1 MRGINLKI
9 KTRTAV
15 HKTVS
20 ASMRSLLNKTM
31 TVAII
36 CSVVIL
42 TLCPYAHSQ
51 KRHRQRAEIRFEARC
66 GDEFRIETQ
75 DGTTFQGRLLSNNGN
90 LLTLRHGASGLHTI
104 ALGDV
109 TSAFRVKRRTVFGA
123 VSGFAIGT
131 GVGIF
136 VAIKWDEK
144 QTHERFEFHIGE
156 IAAIIIGGTLV
167 GGIVGGIIGHRTQ
180 KLGPVQLEALP
191 MCASASGDIV
201 PIKINLAIN
210 F

>member
-1 MRGINLKI
+1 MKL

-31 TVAII
+31 TAAII

-75 DGTTFQGRLLSNNGN
+75 DGTTFQGKLLSNNGN

-104 ALGDV
+104 ALEDM

-144 QTHERFEFHIGE
+144 QAHEWLEFHIGE
-156 IAAIIIGGTLV
+156 IAAIIIAGTLV

>member
-1 MRGINLKI
+1 
-9 KTRTAV
+9 
-15 HKTVS
+15 
-20 ASMRSLLNKTM
+20 MRSLLNKTM
-31 TVAII
+31 TAAII

-75 DGTTFQGRLLSNNGN
+75 DGTTFQGKLLSNNGN

-109 TSAFRVKRRTVFGA
+109 TSAFRVKRRTGSGILLGSVLGA
-123 VSGFAIGT
+123 SVGSVAAKIWYDKENKKKSNGFNFFIPIA
-131 GVGIF
+131 
-136 VAIKWDEK
+136 
-144 QTHERFEFHIGE
+144 E
-156 IAAIIIGGTLV
+156 IAAMVIGGTLV
-167 GGIVGGIIGHRTQ
+167 GGIVGSIIGHRTQ

>member
-1 MRGINLKI
+1 MRGINLKL

-109 TSAFRVKRRTVFGA
+109 TSAVRVKRHTVFGA

-136 VAIKWDEK
+136 VAKKWDEK
-144 QTHERFEFHIGE
+144 QAHKWLEFHIGE
-156 IAAIIIGGTLV
+156 IAAIIIGGALV

>member
-1 MRGINLKI
+1 MKL

-31 TVAII
+31 TAAII

-51 KRHRQRAEIRFEARC
+51 RRHRQRAEIRFEARC

-104 ALGDV
+104 ALEDV
-109 TSAFRVKRRTVFGA
+109 TSAFRVKRRTGSGILLGSVLGA
-123 VSGFAIGT
+123 SVG
-131 GVGIF
+131 GVAAKIWYD
-136 VAIKWDEK
+136 KEK
-144 QTHERFEFHIGE
+144 KKEQRWLWIPIAE
-156 IAAIIIGGTLV
+156 IAGMIIGGTLV
-167 GGIVGGIIGHRTQ
+167 GGIVGGIIGHSTQ

-191 MCASASGDIV
+191 MCASASGGLV
-201 PIKINLAIN
+201 PIKINLSIN